1 MEEMMLRGIH
11 QGNDGHIG
19 EQTLPRNS
27 FAQPALSRAVK
38 VFLIEAHEFI
48 REAIAMALNT
58 QAPVEV
64 VGVHNNGIAAIESIL
79 NTQPDII
86 ISSCSQETSFFE
98 MIQAL
103 KTTMPPVR
111 VIMLNERPSDSLIQ
125 RALNNGVSGIITAS
139 ETVAEITQAIVSIKN
154 GRKYFS
160 PNLNQRLTASRNN
173 SISDFSS
180 RKSLLSPREI
190 EVLCCVAQGMK
201 AKKIGTILR
210 ITAKTVER
218 HKSNIMAKLG
228 LNSQVDL
235 AIYAIREGYVQ
246 I

>member
-1 MEEMMLRGIH
+1 MEEMLRGGVQQNNPGIV
-11 QGNDGHIG
+11 GGYS
-19 EQTLPRNS
+19 LPKNS
-27 FAQPALSRAVK
+27 FSSTTMNRAVK
-38 VFLIEAHEFI
+38 VYVIEAAEFI
-48 REAIAMALNT
+48 REAISITLDSH
-58 QAPVEV
+58 QAIEV
-64 VGVHNNGIAAIESIL
+64 VGVHANGISALENIL
-79 NTQPDII
+79 NVKPEII
-86 ISSCSQETSFFE
+86 LASCDQETGFFE

-103 KTTMPPVR
+103 KTTLPSVP

-125 RALNNGVSGIITAS
+125 RALNNGASGIITAKES
-139 ETVAEITQAIVSIKN
+139 VNEIADAIVSIKN

-160 PNLNQRLTASRNN
+160 PNLNQRIIASRNN
-173 SISDFSS
+173 SMSDYSS

-201 AKKIGTILR
+201 AKKIGSILR